1 MAKGGAA
8 KGPSKKTVEKAKA
21 KVIEDKTF
29 GLKNKKSK
37 KVQTQIKQ
45 VKNTVNQIHDKK
57 TKKELEERERKRME
71 KLLEK
76 KREEELKALFK
87 SVDEPKKEAQATSA
101 SGSNVEDG
109 NAESKEDE
117 KQNDLYEQIEEEIK
131 EEEEMTI
138 EDIIEKERAKI
149 VNGTPVTLES
159 FTRWK
164 QFKMEQKKKEEEVR
178 RRAALETGLGLT
190 GRDLFEHNKSLF
202 VDDEEAAENE
212 AYARDEDVDQDLFLE
227 DEGENSD
234 GKEEEQPAKEDP
246 DVFDPDT
253 WKDPKLP
260 KVLLQEYLVAKK
272 LPLPKYESVP
282 LPNNQQGHFV
292 KIILPHL
299 NKEYPPKKVYPNKK
313 NAEHAAALLAYR
325 DLTKTFLS

>member
-45 VKNTVNQIHDKK
+45 VKNTVNQVHDKK
-57 TKKELEERERKRME
+57 AKKELEERERKRME

-87 SVDEPKKEAQATSA
+87 AVDEPKKEASTSD
-101 SGSNVEDG
+101 SNVEDG
-109 NAESKEDE
+109 HDE
-117 KQNDLYEQIEEEIK
+117 NREEEAQNDLYEQIEEELK

-149 VNGTPVTLES
+149 MNGTPVTLES

-164 QFKMEQKKKEEEVR
+164 QFKMEQKKKEEDVR
-178 RRAALETGLGLT
+178 RKAALETGLGLT
-190 GRDLFEHNKSLF
+190 GRDLFERNKSLF
-202 VDDEEAAENE
+202 VDDEEAAEND

-234 GKEEEQPAKEDP
+234 EKEEEQPAKEDP

-260 KVLLQEYLVAKK
+260 KALLQEYLVAKK
-272 LPLPKYESVP
+272 LSLPKYESVP
-282 LPNNQQGHFV
+282 LSNNQQGHFIKV
-292 KIILPHL
+292 ILPHL
-299 NKEYPPKKVYPNKK
+299 NKEYPPKKVYLNKK